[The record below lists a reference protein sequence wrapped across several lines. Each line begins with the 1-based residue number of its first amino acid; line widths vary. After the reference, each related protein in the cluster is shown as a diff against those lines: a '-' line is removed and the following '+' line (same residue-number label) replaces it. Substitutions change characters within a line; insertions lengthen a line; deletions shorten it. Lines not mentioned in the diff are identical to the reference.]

1 MLVSFLDRTSIW
13 QNISQV
19 PGSSDS
25 SYSISYATWVSHGL
39 WFVRVMIGLPCM
51 ILTTRWNRMCRVTWC
66 VMGSV
71 TQWGKMPCYC
81 IGMCRIQVPVYIDKY
96 DNYMSLNY
104 VHKFYRLIS
113 IGRDEE
119 MKRWREGQNFNSC
132 HWSYTSTSV
141 WHVLSFAFLV
151 LSSHVWQCP
160 LSYHDY
166 FLFTLWLHR
175 KSSCT
180 SSWWK
185 SQAKLGSAQRSGRG
199 RASCSIIDS

>member
-1 MLVSFLDRTSIW
+1 MYHTPHGCHMVCDLCVSWLACLAWFWPHAEIVCAVWLDVW
-13 QNISQV
+13 
-19 PGSSDS
+19 
-25 SYSISYATWVSHGL
+25 WVVLLSGVKCHAIVL
-39 WFVRVMIGLPCM
+39 ACAESKCQYIY
-51 ILTTRWNRMCRVTWC
+51 I
-66 VMGSV
+66 
-71 TQWGKMPCYC
+71 
-81 IGMCRIQVPVYIDKY
+81 YIDKY
-96 DNYMSLNY
+96 NNYMSLNY

-166 FLFTLWLHR
+166 FPFTLSLHR